1 MNDDQHEMVPP
12 AWDEGAS
19 QTFVDQG
26 RYFVPEREEQIAII
40 AALVPPTDEP
50 FHIYELAC
58 GEGLLADA
66 LLERFPSVTVHGL
79 DGSSLMLQ
87 RAQARLLRFG
97 ERFVPMPFR
106 LEADEWRRPTLSL
119 GAVVSSLAIHH
130 LDGPGKQALFRDVFR
145 MLAPDGVLVIADL
158 VEPARAEGNAVAAE
172 GWDEAVRARALHL
185 DGSLAAFERFQQLG
199 WNLYRHPDP
208 MDQPSRLF
216 DQLRWMEAAGFR
228 DVDVHWMKAGHAI
241 WSGRK

>member
-1 MNDDQHEMVPP
+1 MIDDRHDMVPP
-12 AWDEGAS
+12 AWDEAAS

-40 AALVPPTDEP
+40 TALVPPADEP

-58 GEGLLADA
+58 GEGLLAEA

-79 DGSSLMLQ
+79 DGSSLMLR
-87 RAQARLLRFG
+87 RAQTRLTRFR
-97 ERFVPMPFR
+97 ERFVPIPFR
-106 LEADEWRRPTLSL
+106 LEADEWRRPTLPL
-119 GAVVSSLAIHH
+119 RAVVSSLAIHH
-130 LDGPGKQALFRDVFR
+130 LHGAGKQALFRDVFG

-172 GWDEAVRARALHL
+172 GWDEAVRGRALHL
-185 DGSLAAFERFQQLG
+185 DGSLAAYERFQQLG